1 MYNVN
6 SQFKFKTT
14 MLKLSLCVITVMH
27 LQFVKGTI
35 SGANTEKAGAT
46 SNKNY
51 EKEIFKNPPSFTDYI
66 SQVNNTQV
74 DNVRDVN
81 VVMLICTY

>member
-6 SQFKFKTT
+6 GQFKFKTT
-14 MLKLSLCVITVMH
+14 MLKLSLCVIIVMH
-27 LQFVKGTI
+27 LKFIIGTI

-51 EKEIFKNPPSFTDYI
+51 EKEIFKKSPSFTDYI

-74 DNVRDVN
+74 DNAKDVN